1 MPEEIVQKINQESDL
16 DKLIE
21 ITREMLGEPCWQASL
36 SYGDELCLDVGEKI
50 PYSHKKMVGFYTGSW
65 MFGTRGTEWRLES
78 PSGIITTS
86 AEEPEIF
93 KQKVKA
99 VEGTTITAFETSY
112 PDLVLTVGFSNGC
125 KLLVFPDL
133 ADDFDLS
140 YWELFTP
147 HNMLLTLEPGGIWTY
162 TRSDVPMGAK
172 PTLQA

>member
-1 MPEEIVQKINQESDL
+1 MTADLVQKVSQETDL
-16 DKLIE
+16 DKLRE
-21 ITREMLGEPCWQASL
+21 ITRGILGEPCWEARL
-36 SYGDELCLDVGEKI
+36 SYGDEVRLHIGDKI
-50 PYSHKKMVGFYTGSW
+50 PYLHKKLAGKYKGSW
-65 MFGTRGTEWRLES
+65 ILGTRGTEWKLES

-86 AEEPEIF
+86 AEEPEVF
-93 KQKVKA
+93 KQKVKV
-99 VEGTTITAFETSY
+99 VEGTTITAFESSY

-162 TRSDVPMGAK
+162 TRSDVPMGVQ
-172 PTLQA
+172 PTLQG